1 MFTYLHSK
9 NLAGP
14 SQFQIVKASV
24 TKTSSLTAGTADRRL
39 CHMSEK
45 IEERMNGSASLL
57 QQRLLEVAALFDVS
71 GSAHIENSCAG
82 LAGRGAT
89 QWVRA
94 RMTRHLVRCTGYAI
108 CHTPCDMHAHYDCA
122 DCARPPDRPTARRA
136 QCQPCE
142 LRVINYNPQP
152 AHDLLDFLLVFTA
165 IYVSYLQFT

>member
-122 DCARPPDRPTARRA
+122 DCARPPDGATCAMPTLRAARH
-136 QCQPCE
+136 Q
-142 LRVINYNPQP
+142 L
-152 AHDLLDFLLVFTA
+152 
-165 IYVSYLQFT
+165 